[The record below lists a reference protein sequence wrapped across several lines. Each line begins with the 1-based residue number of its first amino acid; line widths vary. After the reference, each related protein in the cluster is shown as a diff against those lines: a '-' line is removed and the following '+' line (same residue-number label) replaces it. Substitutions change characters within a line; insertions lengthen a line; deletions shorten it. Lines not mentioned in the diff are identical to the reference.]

1 MKIRPRVAADDA
13 LLTALWERSVRAT
26 HDFIAEDDIQRLYPL
41 VRDSYLPALEAW
53 VWENPDASP
62 GGFIATSDDTV
73 QMLFIEPAQRGQ
85 GIGRKLLD
93 HVRRP
98 GLKVDVNEQNPRPM
112 VSTVATASSTAVVRK
127 PTVKAGRF
135 RSFTCSCKTNEPHS
149 L

>member
-13 LLTALWERSVRAT
+13 LLTQLWERSVRAT

-85 GIGRKLLD
+85 GIGRQLLD

-98 GLKVDVNEQNPRPM
+98 GLKVDVNEQNPQAHGFYRHYGF
-112 VSTVATASSTAVVRK
+112 VDYARSETDGE
-127 PTVKAGRF
+127 GRAF
-135 RSFTCSCKTNEPHS
+135 PIIHMQLKNT
-149 L
+149 

>member
-13 LLTALWERSVRAT
+13 PLTALWERSVRAT

-62 GGFIATSDDTV
+62 AGFIATSDDTV

-85 GIGRKLLD
+85 GIGRQLLD

-98 GLKVDVNEQNPRPM
+98 GLKVDVNEQNPQAHGFYRHYGFVDCGRSETDGEGRPFPIIHM
-112 VSTVATASSTAVVRK
+112 QLRD
-127 PTVKAGRF
+127 R
-135 RSFTCSCKTNEPHS
+135 
-149 L
+149 

>member
-62 GGFIATSDDTV
+62 AGFIATSDDTV
-73 QMLFIEPAQRGQ
+73 QMLFIEPTQRGQ

-98 GLKVDVNEQNPRPM
+98 GLKVDVNEQNPQAHGFYRHYGFVDCGRSEIDGEGRPFPIIHM
-112 VSTVATASSTAVVRK
+112 Q
-127 PTVKAGRF
+127 
-135 RSFTCSCKTNEPHS
+135 
-149 L
+149 LQDQ